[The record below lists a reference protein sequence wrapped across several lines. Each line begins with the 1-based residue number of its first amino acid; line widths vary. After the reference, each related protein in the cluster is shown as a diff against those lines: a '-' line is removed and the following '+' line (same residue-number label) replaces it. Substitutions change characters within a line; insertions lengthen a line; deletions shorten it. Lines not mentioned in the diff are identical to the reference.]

1 MTHPSTSNR
10 GNALQLLKKQV
21 SWVDRRFRWHRDSHP
36 VISIAM
42 GDVASRIGVDAAAM
56 SPQDMGRILELLCA
70 DYVAGMDGKKVEVLR
85 FPGRWSK

>member
-1 MTHPSTSNR
+1 
-10 GNALQLLKKQV
+10 
-21 SWVDRRFRWHRDSHP
+21 
-36 VISIAM
+36 M
-42 GDVASRIGVDAAAM
+42 GDVASRIGVDTSTM